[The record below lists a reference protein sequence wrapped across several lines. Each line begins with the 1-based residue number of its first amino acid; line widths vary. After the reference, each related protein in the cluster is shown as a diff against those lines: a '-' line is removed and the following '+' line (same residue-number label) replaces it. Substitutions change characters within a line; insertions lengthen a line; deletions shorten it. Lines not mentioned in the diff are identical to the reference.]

1 MQWGNFQEFKELVR
15 ERVEQSLLDAVS
27 SDLYNPNAN
36 VGYKTCLACTR
47 VQDVAW
53 YAVQGG
59 HRWRAMVT
67 IAAGRIFHEDAFFK
81 CLPASAAVELA
92 HAASLILDDL
102 PSMDDGEVRRG
113 LPCAHLRFADTPW
126 AVDMA
131 PVYMVNL
138 AYLIALRNTRT
149 GYRERVES
157 ALEMSRTS
165 HAMIAGQELDVTQDM
180 ARELDTDYGM
190 LKCYEAKS
198 GALYAS
204 AAKVGAITCSANKE
218 ESERFYDAGML
229 IGMAY
234 QFMDD
239 VCDIVGSIATSGKN
253 PGQDAGKKRT
263 AVDFFGVEG
272 ARGKAFEFQEN
283 AIDQLAGY
291 GKAADTLRDIA
302 RNASWALS

>member
-15 ERVEQSLLDAVS
+15 EWVELSLRDAVS
-27 SDLYNPNAN
+27 SNACN
-36 VGYKTCLACTR
+36 TNAGLGYKTSLACTK

-53 YAVQGG
+53 YAVHGG

-81 CLPASAAVELA
+81 CLPPSAAVELA

-102 PSMDDGEVRRG
+102 PSMDDGKIRRG
-113 LPCAHLRFADTPW
+113 LPCAHLRFSDAQW

-131 PVYMVNL
+131 PVYMVNV
-138 AYLIALRNTRT
+138 AYLTALQNSRT

-165 HAMIAGQELDVTQDM
+165 HAMIAGQELDVTQDL
-180 ARELDTDYGM
+180 ARELETDDGM

-204 AAKVGAITCSANKE
+204 AAKVGAITCSASKD

-239 VCDIVGSIATSGKN
+239 VCDVVGSIAMSGKN

-272 ARGKAFEFQEN
+272 ARGKAFEFQEH
-283 AIDQLAGY
+283 AIDQLAQY